1 MHGEEAENLFRDY
14 LERQGWPYWT
24 ESDFR
29 RELGLSKADPAPD
42 FTILNTSG
50 TPKALV
56 EVSQFNVHIDFTIEE
71 ELIPIKTSPL
81 YFKFH
86 KKSNQLRR
94 IWQNLKG
101 QHGDLPI
108 MLVLYDPQGAQTH
121 FMVIMQRILGLTFSM
136 EVNPLQGKIGSRDL
150 ILTPRGR
157 FLGSATQHSHLSAV
171 AALHE
176 QEVSAKLSGFDQEIK
191 KIKSTDYKEFLGEFE
206 KIYNEYRQKGIDVSE
221 TIPVLQIFQN
231 PKAEVEWGHDL
242 WGRFDQVWGLA
253 DRQTY
258 GLIYNGLLLA
268 HAGIIKGVG
277 LPDPTHSSRSSGF
290 YDE

>member
-1 MHGEEAENLFRDY
+1 
-14 LERQGWPYWT
+14 
-24 ESDFR
+24 
-29 RELGLSKADPAPD
+29 
-42 FTILNTSG
+42 
-50 TPKALV
+50 LV
-56 EVSQFNVHIDFTIEE
+56 
-71 ELIPIKTSPL
+71 
-81 YFKFH
+81 
-86 KKSNQLRR
+86 
-94 IWQNLKG
+94 
-101 QHGDLPI
+101 
-108 MLVLYDPQGAQTH
+108 
-121 FMVIMQRILGLTFSM
+121 
-136 EVNPLQGKIGSRDL
+136 
-150 ILTPRGR
+150 
-157 FLGSATQHSHLSAV
+157 
-171 AALHE
+171 
-176 QEVSAKLSGFDQEIK
+176 
-191 KIKSTDYKEFLGEFE
+191 EFE